1 MPRRAWPRVASAE
14 AAQRGSGYPWE
25 TALRYSRIAGTGSYL
40 PEQVVT
46 NADLER
52 LVDTSDEWIVT
63 RTGIR
68 ERRRAAEG
76 ETTGDLAFHAA
87 TRALEAAGV
96 EAREIELIVL
106 GTTTPDVI
114 FPSTACLLQDR
125 LGANGCA
132 AFDVNAACSG
142 FMYALGVADQFI
154 RSGQVRKALVVGAET
169 LTRMLDYGDRSTCV
183 LFGDGAGAVVLE
195 ASEEP
200 GIIVSRLHADGAYR
214 RLLHNPVG
222 VSAGFRMDEPN
233 AGVRVLMAGNEVFK
247 VAVKTLDRMVG
258 ETLAAAGV
266 QEGDVDWL
274 IPHQANL
281 RIIEATARRLR
292 LSMDR
297 VIVTIDRHGNTSSGS
312 VPLALDEAV
321 RSGKV
326 QRGQTLLLEAFG
338 GGFTWA
344 SALLRY

>member
-1 MPRRAWPRVASAE
+1 M
-14 AAQRGSGYPWE
+14 
-25 TALRYSRIAGTGSYL
+25 YSRIAGTGSYL
-40 PEQVVT
+40 PERIVT
-46 NADLER
+46 NKDLEEF
-52 LVDTSDEWIVT
+52 VETSDEWIRT

-68 ERRRAAEG
+68 ERRMAADG

-87 TRALEAAGV
+87 TRALEAAGI
-96 EAREIELIVL
+96 EASELDLIVL
-106 GTTTPDVI
+106 GTTTPDII
-114 FPSTACLLQDR
+114 FPSTACLVQHR

-142 FMYALGVADQFI
+142 FMYALGIADSFI
-154 RSGQVRKALVVGAET
+154 RGGTVKKALVIGAET
-169 LTRMLDYGDRSTCV
+169 LTRMLDWNDRGTCV

-200 GIIVSRLHADGAYR
+200 GILVTKLHADGGYKH
-214 RLLHNPVG
+214 LLYNPVG
-222 VSAGFRMDEPN
+222 VSVGFNDEPN
-233 AGVRVLMAGNEVFK
+233 HGVRVMMTGNEVFK
-247 VAVKTLDRMVG
+247 MAVRTLDRIVV
-258 ETLAAAGV
+258 ETLEAAGMRED
-266 QEGDVDWL
+266 QIDWL

-281 RIIEATARRLR
+281 RIIEATAKR
-292 LSMDR
+292 LSMPMER
-297 VIVTIDRHGNTSSGS
+297 VIVTVDRHGNTSSGS

-326 QRGQTLLLEAFG
+326 QRGQHVLLEAFG